1 MILYQSLVCLSFFYS
16 YLNNE
21 IKTIPWI
28 NWIHLSYH
36 EYTYKSF
43 WTITTVNYYSK
54 PTNAFN
60 INILQ
65 NMSKLLISRLYF
77 HGYFCLFND
86 TLKYSLHI
94 QTYCTQELDGKHSA
108 YINKHEM
115 SLRFSILISDTN
127 NSIISHFELNS
138 LEKDNSGRND
148 VMKCQ

>member
-36 EYTYKSF
+36 GYTYKSF
-43 WTITTVNYYSK
+43 WTITTVDYYSK

-86 TLKYSLHI
+86 TLKYGLHV
-94 QTYCTQELDGKHSA
+94 QTYCTQELDVKHSA

-138 LEKDNSGRND
+138 LEKDNFGSY
-148 VMKCQ
+148 